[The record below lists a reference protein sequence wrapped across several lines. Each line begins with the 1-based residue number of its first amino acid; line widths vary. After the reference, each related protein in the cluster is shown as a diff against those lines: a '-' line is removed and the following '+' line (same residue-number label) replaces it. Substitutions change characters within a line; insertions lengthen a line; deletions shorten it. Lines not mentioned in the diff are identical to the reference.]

1 MKKILLPFLL
11 VFTLPSFF
19 SCNVLKGYVLNETDA
34 AAALRQLLEIGAQK
48 SIYGSFSRDAIMTT
62 VFGNDVKKVINTLET
77 LGLSSEID
85 RFTNTLTTAAEKT
98 GERSVP
104 IFVDAIRKISFTD
117 AINIVKNGGTAAT
130 DYLRSSIGSNLRLS
144 ISPVMKQALD
154 EYKLSDQWNK
164 ITKPLQTLLGN
175 KLNLDLSNLMAG
187 LVAEKMFQKMEET
200 ERDIRNNASARTTQ
214 LLQKVFS
221 RNWQ

>member
-1 MKKILLPFLL
+1 M
-11 VFTLPSFF
+11 LPSFF
-19 SCNVLKGYVLNETDA
+19 SCSTLRCYVLNATDT
-34 AAALRQLLEIGAQK
+34 AAALRQLLEMGAQK
-48 SIYGSFSRDAIMTT
+48 SIYGSFSKDAIMTT
-62 VFGNDVKKVINTLET
+62 VFGNDMKKVLNTLQT
-77 LGLSSEID
+77 LGLSSEVD

-117 AINIVKNGGTAAT
+117 AIRIVKDGGTAAT
-130 DYLRSSIGSNLRLS
+130 DYLRSSIGSNLRTS

-164 ITKPLQTLLGN
+164 ITKPIQTIMGN

-200 ERDIRNNASARTTQ
+200 ERSIRTDATARTTQ

>member
-1 MKKILLPFLL
+1 MKKFLLPLFFL
-11 VFTLPSFF
+11 FMLPSFF
-19 SCNVLKGYVLNETDA
+19 SCSVLRGYVLNETDA
-34 AAALRQLLEIGAQK
+34 AAALRQLLEMGAQK
-48 SIYGSFSRDAIMTT
+48 SINGSFSRDAIMTT
-62 VFGNDVKKVINTLET
+62 VFGNDVKKVLNTLQT
-77 LGLSSEID
+77 LGLSAEID

-117 AINIVKNGGTAAT
+117 AIRIVKDGGTAAT
-130 DYLRSSIGSNLRLS
+130 DYLRSSIGSNLRTS

-164 ITKPLQTLLGN
+164 LTKPIQTIMGN

-200 ERDIRNNASARTTQ
+200 ERSIRTDATARTTQ

>member
-19 SCNVLKGYVLNETDA
+19 SCSILKGYVLNETDA

-85 RFTNTLTTAAEKT
+85 RFTTTLTTAAEKT

-144 ISPVMKQALD
+144 IAPVVKQALD
-154 EYKLSDQWNK
+154 EYKLSEQWNK
-164 ITKPLQTLLGN
+164 ITKPVQTLLGN
-175 KLNLDLSNLMAG
+175 KLNLDLSNIMAG

-200 ERDIRNNASARTTQ
+200 ERDIRNNASARTTD

>member
-1 MKKILLPFLL
+1 
-11 VFTLPSFF
+11 
-19 SCNVLKGYVLNETDA
+19 YVLNETDA
-34 AAALRQLLEIGAQK
+34 AAALRQLLEMGAQK
-48 SIYGSFSRDAIMTT
+48 TIYGSFSRDAIMTT
-62 VFGNDVKKVINTLET
+62 VFGNDVKKVLNTLQT

-117 AINIVKNGGTAAT
+117 AIRIVKNGGVAAT
-130 DYLRSSIGSNLRLS
+130 DYLRSSIGSNLRTS
-144 ISPVMKQALD
+144 ISPVMRQALD

-175 KLNLDLSNLMAG
+175 KLNLDLS
-187 LVAEKMFQKMEET
+187 
-200 ERDIRNNASARTTQ
+200 
-214 LLQKVFS
+214 
-221 RNWQ
+221 

>member
-1 MKKILLPFLL
+1 MKRIFLPL
-11 VFTLPSFF
+11 VFIFMLPSFF
-19 SCNVLKGYVLNETDA
+19 SCSTLRGYVLNETDA
-34 AAALRQLLEIGAQK
+34 AAALRQLLEMGAQK
-48 SIYGSFSRDAIMTT
+48 SIYGSFSKDAIMTT
-62 VFGNDVKKVINTLET
+62 VFGNDVKKVLNTLQT

-117 AINIVKNGGTAAT
+117 AIRIVKDGGTAAT
-130 DYLRSSIGSNLRLS
+130 DYLRSSIGPDLRTS

-164 ITKPLQTLLGN
+164 ITKPIQTIMGN

-200 ERDIRNNASARTTQ
+200 ERSIRTDATARTTQ

-221 RNWQ
+221 KNWQ